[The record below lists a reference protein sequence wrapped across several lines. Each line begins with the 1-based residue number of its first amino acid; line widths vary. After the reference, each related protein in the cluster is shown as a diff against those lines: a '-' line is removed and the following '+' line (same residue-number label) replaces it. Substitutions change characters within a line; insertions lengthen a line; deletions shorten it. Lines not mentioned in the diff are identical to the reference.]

1 MIINK
6 ICEICEKLC
15 GKRIDFDEDLVNTW
29 LLDSFQIMELISQL
43 EDFYG
48 IRFTVEEI
56 SKIENFS
63 SVNKIVETVERKIKF

>member
-6 ICEICEKLC
+6 IGEICEKLC